1 MSQAILGFPE
11 RVERAL
17 AGARRLATE
26 LDHQG
31 GAKADVT
38 SSPEYQEIVRLKV
51 ILEVETSRA
60 LSEAAQMSSELER
73 TDLARKLASVEEGR

>member
-1 MSQAILGFPE
+1 MSEATLAFPE

-17 AGARRLATE
+17 AGADRLATE

-31 GAKADVT
+31 GARKDVT

-60 LSEAAQMSSELER
+60 LAETAQISSELER